1 LKKQKKIL
9 FLFLLIPIFFGSL
22 YSVAIEYPMI
32 LQIRNDTTA
41 LINKSA
47 ENNYLL
53 WNKTWGG
60 ASTDYSQGVALDTAG
75 NIYCTGYTNSFGVG
89 AYDLA
94 LVKFYPNGTRVWNT
108 TWGGASDDQGYG
120 VVLDTAGNIYC
131 AGYTT
136 SFGAG
141 GWDFALV
148 KFYPNGTRAW
158 NTTWGGASTDYD
170 QGVAL
175 DTAGNIYCTGYTNS
189 FGAGAWDLALVKF
202 YPNGTRA
209 WNTTWGGASTD
220 FGQGVALDTAGNI
233 YCTGRTFSFGA
244 GNSDLPLVKFDS
256 NGTKQWN
263 ITWGGA
269 SADYG
274 QGVALDTAGNIY
286 CTGYTTSFGAGGS
299 DFALVKFYPNGYIAW
314 NKTWGGSSNDVSW
327 GVALDTAGNIYC
339 TGYTNSFGAGN
350 GDFALVKFYTNGN
363 IAWNKTWGGASSD
376 QSFGVALDTAG
387 NIYYTG
393 HTTSFGAGGSD
404 FALVKFGINP
414 TTTGTTPVIPGFEL
428 TPIIVLI
435 SILIVFILNKNLKT
449 TKKLEFAN
457 KKNCT
462 SGCILPHQLITSSAN

>member
-1 LKKQKKIL
+1 LKKQTKIL

-94 LVKFYPNGTRVWNT
+94 LVKFYPNGTR
-108 TWGGASDDQGYG
+108 
-120 VVLDTAGNIYC
+120 
-131 AGYTT
+131 
-136 SFGAG
+136 
-141 GWDFALV
+141 
-148 KFYPNGTRAW
+148 
-158 NTTWGGASTDYD
+158 
-170 QGVAL
+170 
-175 DTAGNIYCTGYTNS
+175 
-189 FGAGAWDLALVKF
+189 
-202 YPNGTRA
+202 A

-220 FGQGVALDTAGNI
+220 FGQ
-233 YCTGRTFSFGA
+233 
-244 GNSDLPLVKFDS
+244 
-256 NGTKQWN
+256 
-263 ITWGGA
+263 
-269 SADYG
+269 
-274 QGVALDTAGNIY
+274 
-286 CTGYTTSFGAGGS
+286 
-299 DFALVKFYPNGYIAW
+299 
-314 NKTWGGSSNDVSW
+314 
-327 GVALDTAGNIYC
+327 
-339 TGYTNSFGAGN
+339 
-350 GDFALVKFYTNGN
+350 
-363 IAWNKTWGGASSD
+363 
-376 QSFGVALDTAG
+376 GVALDTAG